1 MFKYPAVFA
10 LAGIVALGLPSKPAS
25 MGGAWQVDAGHSS
38 AQLIT
43 DATTEYGKSKIDVT
57 LGFARVN
64 GQVAIDDNDL
74 AKSSFDLRLYPAT
87 GMAPNINESGK
98 FLTAWLS
105 NMSNHTLV
113 CFHSKGAVK
122 TADGK
127 LQTTGTLVLT
137 RVDRSIDASPSEGY
151 SGPVYGPPI
160 LHRVSH
166 EATFVFD
173 VPAVAKGQKDNS
185 VALTGST
192 RMVRE
197 DFPQLVRA
205 AVNTYWPV
213 VVQDKSCQPAGEPTQ
228 AYSGAQCT
236 GTMLDAPGLPAE
248 PHAAGGED
256 VGISQGFNEIVGN
269 RLTIVLNLRMGAENS
284 AVAVNGG
291 Y

>member
-43 DATTEYGKSKIDVT
+43 DATTEYGKSKIDIT

-64 GQVAIDDNDL
+64 GQVAIDNNDL

-160 LHRVSH
+160 LHRVS
-166 EATFVFD
+166 
-173 VPAVAKGQKDNS
+173 
-185 VALTGST
+185 
-192 RMVRE
+192 
-197 DFPQLVRA
+197 
-205 AVNTYWPV
+205 
-213 VVQDKSCQPAGEPTQ
+213 VVQDKSCQPAGDPTQ

-269 RLTIVLNLRMGAENS
+269 RLTIVLNLRMGAQNS